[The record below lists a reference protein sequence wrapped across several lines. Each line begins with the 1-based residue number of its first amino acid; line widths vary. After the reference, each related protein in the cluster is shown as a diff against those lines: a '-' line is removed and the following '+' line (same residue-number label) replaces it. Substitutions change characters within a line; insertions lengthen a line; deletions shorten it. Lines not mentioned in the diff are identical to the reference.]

1 MPASPGSIC
10 RPAAAGTPPLDFRGK
25 SRLLQLATWASVATA
40 SVLIVTKLIAWFLT
54 GSVSILASLV
64 DSVMDSLAS
73 LINLAAVRYSL
84 QPPDAEHRF
93 GHGKAESLAG
103 LAQAAFICGSAIF
116 LVLHAIER
124 IRFPHELA
132 DFWVGIWVMILAV
145 ALTLGLLSIQKYVI
159 KHTGSTAIRADALH
173 YTTDVLTNLS
183 IIAALYLTSVGWSWA
198 DPVFAIAVAV
208 YIFYSALEIG
218 TEAFQMLM
226 DRELPDD
233 VQQQISDIACAHP
246 CVSGIHDLKT
256 RQSGQT
262 RFVQLHLEMDDEL
275 TLLRAHEISDEVEAA
290 INAVM
295 PDAEVIIHQDPSSI
309 DDVKLAL

>member
-1 MPASPGSIC
+1 MPATEGSDKN
-10 RPAAAGTPPLDFRGK
+10 TLDFEAK
-25 SRLLQLATWASVATA
+25 SRLLHLATYASVATA
-40 SVLIVTKLIAWFLT
+40 LVLIITKLVAWFLT

-124 IRFPHELA
+124 IRFPHELEELSI
-132 DFWVGIWVMILAV
+132 GIGVMLV
-145 ALTLGLLSIQKYVI
+145 AIVLTLGLLAIQKHVVAR
-159 KHTGSTAIRADALH
+159 TGSTAIKADALH
-173 YTTDVLTNLS
+173 YTTDVLTNAS
-183 IIAALYLTSVGWSWA
+183 IIAALYLSSLGWAWV
-198 DPVFAIAVAV
+198 DPVSAIVIAI
-208 YIFYSALEIG
+208 YIFYCAMKIG
-218 TEAFQMLM
+218 TEAFQLLM
-226 DRELPDD
+226 DRELPEE
-233 VQQQISDIACAHP
+233 VQQQIIEIALKHHK
-246 CVSGIHDLKT
+246 VHGIHDLKT

-262 RFVQLHLEMDDEL
+262 RFVQLHLEMDDAL
-275 TLLRAHEISDEVEAA
+275 PLIQAHQVADEVEAA

-295 PDAEVIIHQDPSSI
+295 PDTEVLIHQDPVSAK
-309 DDVKLAL
+309 DAKLRL